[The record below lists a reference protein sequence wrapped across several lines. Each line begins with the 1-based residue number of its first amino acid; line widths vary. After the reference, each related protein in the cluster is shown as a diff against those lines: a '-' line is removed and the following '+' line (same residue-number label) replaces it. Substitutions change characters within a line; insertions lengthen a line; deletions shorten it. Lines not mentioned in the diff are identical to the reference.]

1 MASEVTDSQ
10 GGISQERLLELLVR
24 TAVFAA
30 LAVAGLLAAVGSD
43 GGWATAAG
51 LACIALAIGGIAVSL
66 AALMAERDGEA
77 RPARAGRTLA
87 VAHAALALAALIVS
101 LAA

>member
-1 MASEVTDSQ
+1 
-10 GGISQERLLELLVR
+10 
-24 TAVFAA
+24 
-30 LAVAGLLAAVGSD
+30 
-43 GGWATAAG
+43 
-51 LACIALAIGGIAVSL
+51 
-66 AALMAERDGEA
+66 MAERDGEP